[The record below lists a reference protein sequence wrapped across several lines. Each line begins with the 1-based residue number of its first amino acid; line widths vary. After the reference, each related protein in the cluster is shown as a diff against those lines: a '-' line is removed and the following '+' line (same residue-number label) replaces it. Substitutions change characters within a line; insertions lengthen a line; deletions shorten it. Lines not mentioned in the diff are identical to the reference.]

1 MESDQETI
9 AATHFYSC
17 PIMHLGDF
25 YLSFSI
31 QKKKNQIQYSG
42 VLISISL
49 KKLKQ
54 DHFNSVEQI

>member
-31 QKKKNQIQYSG
+31 QKKKNQIQYSE